1 MASVLSFAVLSDYR
15 AKLAL
20 FCLPIAFSRLAVP
33 AVGFESWRTRG
44 AHALLVLVVAIG
56 NRLAYERPGDSL
68 AFSPLVAVVLWSYL
82 SPRARS
88 GFVAAAGA
96 AAATAGL
103 HFEPVGTLRAATACV
118 MAWGVVVLLGTLLPG
133 TARGTALRD
142 GAVFVAAVAV
152 AMGSGWLDS
161 AARYLLPL
169 DELFE
174 GYLALESATSEVS
187 ALRRDAL
194 ELLVLTAHIQI
205 AIGFL
210 GIEYLRACQ
219 VRKIRLLN
227 IAPAQTS
234 DASDAASLVPPSK
247 INGGTKES
255 TQNGN
260 AAAVQ
265 DDSKGCKTGKGAI
278 NALERV
284 TLRDF
289 LRASCLF
296 VLTSALPYMG
306 ARIFF
311 ASANSVAFRVL
322 QRKVEANFL
331 TEVFFDESGGKN
343 RGFSNA
349 ARGIALGGKSSAA
362 RWVGLDGESR
372 AWLSGPV
379 AEVST
384 AWGSTASSTVR
395 LRDAN
400 LTMGVYLEAIHDI
413 SDRGFSLVQRK
424 VFSLPKLALFPGL
437 FMARPAFVALV
448 LPISVCLDA
457 GKSWLSAKLTTWARE
472 LRTEARDRTSK
483 RTKIFEHDMRHEE
496 QINLSGG
503 AAFTRFRWDALSEEI
518 SNMKLR
524 AELFETARSYLNWL
538 YWSDILSVGIEVM
551 IASILE
557 SSAMD
562 VADVWVSQRVI
573 EDAIDALLMRSRA
586 EADLASMRVDR
597 ERIAGLVQAWTKRAS
612 GGPPTA
618 PHEPGSAQA
627 GARALLSDWRGQVA
641 CERSPS
647 AAFEVSGVTV
657 SRGTASVRL
666 ESLRIEAGNVVAV
679 TGHNGCGKST
689 LFSMLAAAPCA
700 QSPVPL
706 PDSVSVTVEAGA
718 FLRLPGAAATETV
731 TETASLEDRVR
742 VATLSQ
748 RSYHPLFARPVE
760 WFLATGTQ
768 EAEAEGERATLERA
782 TAARVAS
789 LASDLGFVDAGKAK
803 GKEPASLGEDRG
815 RAWLLA
821 ELTAESEDWHGS
833 LSGGQRSKAEFVR
846 SVFLAPECPDLVLI
860 DEGFAA
866 LDPRSKAVVQSR
878 LKRFCSKSLLLVVY
892 HSDTEESAIDS
903 PLDLSLDSTGGSSN
917 STAHGCVPSNG
928 FFTLNLHVEQGV
940 ARLRPLC
947 ALPPPQRL
955 KA

>member
-1 MASVLSFAVLSDYR
+1 M
-15 AKLAL
+15 
-20 FCLPIAFSRLAVP
+20 
-33 AVGFESWRTRG
+33 
-44 AHALLVLVVAIG
+44 
-56 NRLAYERPGDSL
+56 
-68 AFSPLVAVVLWSYL
+68 
-82 SPRARS
+82 RS
-88 GFVAAAGA
+88 Q
-96 AAATAGL
+96 
-103 HFEPVGTLRAATACV
+103 HE
-118 MAWGVVVLLGTLLPG
+118 
-133 TARGTALRD
+133 
-142 GAVFVAAVAV
+142 
-152 AMGSGWLDS
+152 
-161 AARYLLPL
+161 
-169 DELFE
+169 
-174 GYLALESATSEVS
+174 
-187 ALRRDAL
+187 
-194 ELLVLTAHIQI
+194 H
-205 AIGFL
+205 
-210 GIEYLRACQ
+210 
-219 VRKIRLLN
+219 
-227 IAPAQTS
+227 
-234 DASDAASLVPPSK
+234 
-247 INGGTKES
+247 
-255 TQNGN
+255 
-260 AAAVQ
+260 
-265 DDSKGCKTGKGAI
+265 
-278 NALERV
+278 
-284 TLRDF
+284 
-289 LRASCLF
+289 
-296 VLTSALPYMG
+296 
-306 ARIFF
+306 
-311 ASANSVAFRVL
+311 
-322 QRKVEANFL
+322 
-331 TEVFFDESGGKN
+331 
-343 RGFSNA
+343 
-349 ARGIALGGKSSAA
+349 
-362 RWVGLDGESR
+362 
-372 AWLSGPV
+372 
-379 AEVST
+379 
-384 AWGSTASSTVR
+384 
-395 LRDAN
+395 
-400 LTMGVYLEAIHDI
+400 
-413 SDRGFSLVQRK
+413 
-424 VFSLPKLALFPGL
+424 LFPL
-437 FMARPAFVALV
+437 
-448 LPISVCLDA
+448 
-457 GKSWLSAKLTTWARE
+457 LT
-472 LRTEARDRTSK
+472 
-483 RTKIFEHDMRHEE
+483 
-496 QINLSGG
+496 G

-524 AELFETARSYLNWL
+524 AELFETVCPSANHQMASARAKAKSFNFFFPNSHQARSYLNWL

-597 ERIAGLVQAWTKRAS
+597 ERIAGLVQAWTKRAP

-618 PHEPGSAQA
+618 PHESGSQEPGSAQA
-627 GARALLSDWRGQVA
+627 WAGQVA

-748 RSYHPLFARPVE
+748 RSYQPLFARPVE

-866 LDPRSKAVVQSR
+866 LDPRWK
-878 LKRFCSKSLLLVVY
+878 
-892 HSDTEESAIDS
+892 
-903 PLDLSLDSTGGSSN
+903 
-917 STAHGCVPSNG
+917 
-928 FFTLNLHVEQGV
+928 
-940 ARLRPLC
+940 
-947 ALPPPQRL
+947 
-955 KA
+955 